1 MASKQEWMVILPDKK
16 DSLAARMKVRPDHLA
31 ALKPSVEAGF
41 WVMGGA
47 SLDEPV
53 KEGEGPK
60 INGSVM
66 IAVAESKEE
75 VLDKIKAD
83 IYYKSGVWDVEN
95 INIFPFKSAIRSAL

>member
-1 MASKQEWMVILPDKK
+1 MASKQEWMVILPDRK

-31 ALKPSVEAGF
+31 ALKPSVESGF
-41 WVMGGA
+41 FVFGGA

-66 IAVAESKEE
+66 VAVAESKEE
-75 VLDKIKAD
+75 VLDKLKAD
-83 IYYKSGVWDVEN
+83 VYYTSGVWDVEKC
-95 INIFPFKSAIRSAL
+95 IAQ

>member
-1 MASKQEWMVILPDKK
+1 LT
-16 DSLAARMKVRPDHLA
+16 
-31 ALKPSVEAGF
+31 
-41 WVMGGA
+41 GA

-95 INIFPFKSAIRSAL
+95 VSGYSSRIKLRSCQIRYRADSELDQHLPVQKRYTISFVVMQARI